1 MDGSVRFV
9 LSVSIFTPNVV
20 FEDFCAYFGPFSFAF
35 FVLAVL
41 VFFPSLFVWQKS
53 KVDDVVQAK
62 KDMNT
67 PVCVYSTC
75 VCVSVCVRDEESCVC
90 LGTQLMIK

>member
-1 MDGSVRFV
+1 M

-35 FVLAVL
+35 FVLGVL
-41 VFFPSLFVWQKS
+41 VFFSSLFVWQKS

-62 KDMNT
+62 KDLNT

-75 VCVSVCVRDEESCVC
+75 VCLCVCVFVMKSPVCV
-90 LGTQLMIK
+90 